1 VLLLLEAVDSALGSE
16 PSVARR
22 HLARAR
28 DTARENLA
36 EARALVAAL
45 TPPDLARTSLPEAL
59 KRIVER
65 VDAESGLAATLVVD
79 GRPRGLPAEHEV
91 TLLRS
96 VQESLSNVRRHAGA
110 TVVVVSLVYGMD
122 TVTLTVR
129 DDGRGF
135 DPDAER
141 DGGYGLTGMRARAN
155 RIGGSVDVVAAPG
168 QGATIRVD
176 VPVA

>member
-1 VLLLLEAVDSALGSE
+1 M
-16 PSVARR
+16 
-22 HLARAR
+22 
-28 DTARENLA
+28 
-36 EARALVAAL
+36 
-45 TPPDLARTSLPEAL
+45 
-59 KRIVER
+59 
-65 VDAESGLAATLVVD
+65 
-79 GRPRGLPAEHEV
+79 
-91 TLLRS
+91 
-96 VQESLSNVRRHAGA
+96 
-110 TVVVVSLVYGMD
+110 YGMD